1 MRTTLAERIWAGPRP
16 AHGARMLR
24 GLLAAAGACTVVL
37 LAAGTAQ
44 AAISYTAYVGNY
56 SSGTLTPVDAATN
69 IAGAALP
76 INDHLRHRDHTRRQH
91 GLGGQLH
98 AGHRDADRPVHTRG
112 RQHDRSR
119 Q

>member
-1 MRTTLAERIWAGPRP
+1 
-16 AHGARMLR
+16 MLR

-56 SSGTLTPVDAATN
+56 GSGTLTPVDAATN

-76 INDHLRHRDHTRRQH
+76 INDPSAIAITPDGSTAWVANHTR
-91 GLGGQLH
+91 
-98 AGHRDADRPVHTRG
+98 AP
-112 RQHDRSR
+112 
-119 Q
+119 